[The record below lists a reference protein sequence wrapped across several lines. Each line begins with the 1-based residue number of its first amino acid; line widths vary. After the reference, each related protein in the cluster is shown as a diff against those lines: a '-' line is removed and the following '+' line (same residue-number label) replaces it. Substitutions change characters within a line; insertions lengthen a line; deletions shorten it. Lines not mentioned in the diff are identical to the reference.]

1 MELATDTRER
11 IFTAAETLYET
22 AGRAT
27 FPTVDAVRKLAKV
40 NMNDANAGMKE
51 WRRAKT
57 TQAAPVAVQ
66 VPEAVQQANNAA
78 LGVMWQQAMDLANQ
92 SLIAAQAGWDSERLE
107 SETLNRQMADAYEAQ
122 AVELQAAQGQ
132 IGTLEGEIALLKQ
145 SLERLT
151 ADLTVANASAER
163 EVVKAVEIS
172 RRADELRAELDAA
185 HRANDGL
192 QEELKGVRGR
202 LVTADAQAGDLR
214 ARLAVSDAD
223 LSATKQVAQDERK
236 KAEKALAEREDSQA
250 RAGAAREEAAK
261 LRGQVE
267 TLQSQVQEAGAARE
281 DVANLRGQ
289 LQALQS
295 KISDSAESGKPPTEG
310 AGAVPRKKV

>member
-1 MELATDTRER
+1 MELATETRER

-22 AGRAT
+22 AGRAS

-132 IGTLEGEIALLKQ
+132 IGTLEGEVTRLKQ
-145 SLERLT
+145 SLERLA
-151 ADLTVANASAER
+151 ADLVMANASAER
-163 EVVKAVEIS
+163 EVAKAVEIS
-172 RRADELRAELDAA
+172 RRADDLRVELDAA

-192 QEELKGVRGR
+192 QEELKLVRDR
-202 LVTADAQAGDLR
+202 LAAADAQAGDLR
-214 ARLAVSDAD
+214 AKLAVSDAG
-223 LSATKQVAQDERK
+223 LAAAKQVAQDERK
-236 KAEKALAEREDSQA
+236 KAEKALTEREESHA
-250 RAGAAREEAAK
+250 KAGAAKEEAAK
-261 LRGQVE
+261 LRGQIE
-267 TLQSQVQEAGAARE
+267 TLQSQAQEAGAARE
-281 DVANLRGQ
+281 DAANLRGQ

-295 KISDSAESGKPPTEG
+295 KISDSAESGKSPAEG
-310 AGAVPRKKV
+310 GASSSRKKG